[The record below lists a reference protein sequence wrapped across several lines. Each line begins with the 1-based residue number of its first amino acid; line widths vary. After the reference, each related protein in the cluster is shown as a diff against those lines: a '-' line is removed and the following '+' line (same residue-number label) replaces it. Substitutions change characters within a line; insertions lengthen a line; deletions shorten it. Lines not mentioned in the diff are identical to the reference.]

1 MGEEKNLYVLED
13 AIVYG
18 EERIVPPFQV
28 ERLLEVF
35 GEARIE
41 TIKYEKYNSEN
52 TYYYWDDLGLEGIIS
67 GILSGKEKY
76 ISCIRVHIWKHP
88 EMSIRGKFNGRLFI
102 KKKEY
107 RDCKWK
113 SDRALCQKYKIGC
126 FELNTCMIE
135 DINEIEDK
143 DRKLAE
149 RLSAN
154 VEINYIA
161 PRKLVKYKLKNIDE
175 PELVFSDFNFK
186 LAVIQKLMYEKE
198 LLLPKFDVDEFAEE
212 YEKREIDTIEEGDE
226 PIREVVNWFKKLQIP
241 VSLAD
246 EIDEIHM
253 DGGDEIYHQII
264 PYWDGEDDYF
274 DIKKISREDILQ
286 FKNLRKMSLMAKNIK
301 KIKKDLEGFD
311 IVIESL

>member
-1 MGEEKNLYVLED
+1 MNEEKNLYVLED

-18 EERIVPPFQV
+18 EEKIIPPFQV
-28 ERLLEVF
+28 EKLLEIF
-35 GEARIE
+35 GEARIGTLKFE
-41 TIKYEKYNSEN
+41 QYNFED
-52 TYYYWDDLGLEGIIS
+52 THYYWDDLGLEGIQS
-67 GILSGKEKY
+67 NKAKY
-76 ISCIRVHIWKHP
+76 IGCIRVHIWKHP
-88 EMSIRGKFNGRLFI
+88 DMSIRGSFHGKLFI

-107 RDCKWK
+107 TDCKWK
-113 SDRALCQKYKIGC
+113 FDSASLMQASYKVGC
-126 FELNTCMIE
+126 FELHTFMIE
-135 DINEIEDK
+135 HINDIEEK
-143 DRKLAE
+143 YRKSAE

-154 VEINYIA
+154 VEIDYNP
-161 PRKLVKYKLKNIDE
+161 PRKLVKYKLKKIEE

-212 YEKREIDTIEEGDE
+212 YDKREIDTIDEGDE

-274 DIKKISREDILQ
+274 DIKKITKDDILQ
-286 FKNLRKMSLMAKNIK
+286 FKNLKKMSLMAKNIK
-301 KIKKDLEGFD
+301 KIKKDLEGLD

>member
-1 MGEEKNLYVLED
+1 MDEEKNLYVLED

-18 EERIVPPFQV
+18 EEKIVPPFQV

-35 GEARIE
+35 GDARIE
-41 TIKYEKYNSEN
+41 TLKFEKYNSED
-52 TYYYWDDLGLEGIIS
+52 THYYWDDLGLEGMIS
-67 GILSGKEKY
+67 NKEKY

-88 EMSIRGKFNGRLFI
+88 DMSIQGKFNGRLFI
-102 KKKEY
+102 KKKDY

-113 SDRALCQKYKIGC
+113 FDGSFFQAYKVGC
-126 FELNTCMIE
+126 FQLNTFMIE
-135 DINEIEDK
+135 NINEIADK
-143 DRKLAE
+143 DKEFAK

-154 VEINYIA
+154 VEINYIP

-198 LLLPKFDVDEFAEE
+198 LLLPKFDVDEFAKE
-212 YEKREIDTIEEGDE
+212 YDKREIDTVDEGDE

-246 EIDEIHM
+246 EVDEIHM

-274 DIKKISREDILQ
+274 DIKKISREDISQ
-286 FKNLRKMSLMAKNIK
+286 FKNLKEMTLMAKNIK

-311 IVIESL
+311 VVIESL